1 MNLQLLP
8 MTAETAAQL
17 VNGETG
23 EITNIQYLA
32 GHPRA
37 YRFDASRGFFSLNGI
52 TPISKKEEAI
62 TIIPI
67 AYRIFQADILGIKGK
82 QWVELFF
89 LNGRNQVCNLL
100 MHGYSVDSLLESTTD
115 LFYDDVNLCGV
126 ALTIQPIEKTSKQ
139 QDDNGKYPKYY
150 IGKFSYTLLEEVAK
164 ENLEAATKDLQIWR
178 ADTVTTEVE
187 TQVAVNYEPLVV
199 VQEIAETTEESSVSA
214 EENALSVVTPKTS
227 TSTPKKSKRGKRKE
241 VAVG

>member
-1 MNLQLLP
+1 MELQLLP

-23 EITNIQYLA
+23 EITAIQYLV
-32 GHPRA
+32 GHPRT
-37 YRFDASRGFFSLNGI
+37 YRFDASRGFFTLNGI
-52 TPISKKEEAI
+52 TPISKKDQAV

-67 AYRIFQADILGIKGK
+67 AYRIFKADILGVKGK

-89 LNGRNQVCNLL
+89 LNGRNQVCSLL

-126 ALTIQPIEKTSKQ
+126 ALTIQPIGKTSKQ
-139 QDDNGKYPKYY
+139 QDENGKYPKYF
-150 IGKFSYTLLEEVAK
+150 IGKFSYQLLDQVAK

-187 TQVAVNYEPLVV
+187 TQVAVNYQAPVVDQALVV
-199 VQEIAETTEESSVSA
+199 VEEIEETTEDSEVSTPTA
-214 EENALSVVTPKTS
+214 ETS
-227 TSTPKKSKRGKRKE
+227 TSTAKKSKRGKRKE

>member
-8 MTAETAAQL
+8 MTAEVAAQL
-17 VNGETG
+17 VNAENGEVTPV
-23 EITNIQYLA
+23 QYLV

-67 AYRIFQADILGIKGK
+67 AYRIFTADILGIKGK
-82 QWVELFF
+82 QWVEIFF

-100 MHGYSVDSLLESTTD
+100 MHGYSVESLLDSTTD

-150 IGKFSYTLLEEVAK
+150 IGKFSYQLLEEVAK
-164 ENLEAATKDLQIWR
+164 ENLQAATEGLQIWR
-178 ADTVTTEVE
+178 SDTVTGEVAAE
-187 TQVAVNYEPLVV
+187 VAVNYNPPVV
-199 VQEIAETTEESSVSA
+199 VQEIAAEGEVIAEVNATETSPT
-214 EENALSVVTPKTS
+214 TT
-227 TSTPKKSKRGKRKE
+227 KKAKRGKEKE

>member
-1 MNLQLLP
+1 MELQLLP

-23 EITNIQYLA
+23 EITAIQYLV
-32 GHPRA
+32 GHPRT
-37 YRFDASRGFFSLNGI
+37 YRFDASRGFFTLNGI
-52 TPISKKEEAI
+52 TPISKKEQAV
-62 TIIPI
+62 TIIPV
-67 AYRIFQADILGIKGK
+67 AYRIFKADILGVKGK

-89 LNGRNQVCNLL
+89 LNGRNQVCSLL
-100 MHGYSVDSLLESTTD
+100 MHGYSVESLLDSTTD

-139 QDDNGKYPKYY
+139 QDENGKYPKYF
-150 IGKFSYTLLEEVAK
+150 IGKFSYQLLDEVAK
-164 ENLEAATKDLQIWR
+164 ENSQAATKDLQIWR
-178 ADTVTTEVE
+178 TDTVTTEVE
-187 TQVAVNYEPLVV
+187 TQVAVNYEPPVV
-199 VQEIAETTEESSVSA
+199 VEEIAETTEEDKVSKA
-214 EENALSVVTPKTS
+214 TPETG